1 MPRTQSAAN
10 LIPVVEIAETH
21 FVTTEGRIGVVLETE
36 GRNISIMSAEE
47 AESLVGAYADL
58 LNYLETDVHMQITV
72 SNRPRSAAEW
82 VPLHM
87 RQYAGCPPRLA
98 PVRDRIAARYEEQ
111 LVGRHIP
118 NLRFL
123 VTLTIPG
130 APVPKGRTGILPKR
144 APSRVLLRDR
154 RLYEQAVG
162 EISRVAQDAVTG
174 FEMMGIAARP
184 LGRQGMIDLY
194 RSFMSPQWCEIDR
207 VDCENVPSAVSYPGQ
222 YSAPNTRRR
231 LPFLRRAVASATDA
245 DPAAHAATMQ
255 QLSEVLAVGHVHQR
269 TDHMVVDG
277 ARERTIALRTLPD
290 ATFAGYL
297 DKLFGLTATWR
308 VSIHIGALDKRKET
322 ARLRTK
328 HRQLHG
334 VNQNRLDKDLA
345 PDIEQEERQAEIEGT
360 LRQFNQT
367 DARAFRMAVFVTV
380 RAETK
385 GDLNSVTRDVIY
397 ALSDAGGTMINRCI
411 THQVPAWC
419 ANLPGGRVPPDGDY
433 AFRAISANVADT
445 FPFLHHRAGTPTGM
459 LVGFSNP
466 GRELTLLN
474 PWHAGLPNFA
484 LAAVGKSGSGK
495 TVMGQILALHTVLQG
510 GKVLVLDR
518 SNGHWDALVQ
528 LVGGESV
535 SVSLDG
541 TLCINPWEL
550 KGDQLRQYRVTGVP
564 PNRKVENLIG
574 LVTLMV
580 SGQSDGV
587 SELRPDEKG
596 GLERAIREVYAA
608 VPNPVMSDL
617 FDLLAA
623 ENDPVAG
630 SLADRLSPYVGG
642 GVYAGLLDGPTSIPA
657 DAPIEVYN
665 FADLTRK
672 IVPLAMF
679 LLLDHFW
686 EAIKSRAQ
694 RTLFVMDEGWSLLR
708 NPDTADFMEE
718 VARRARHFGLSV
730 LNMSQSV
737 EDYDNDTG
745 KAVIAN
751 TSLSV
756 LLAQH
761 PSQLPHVESVFEL
774 GPDERDTVAGFRKA
788 TRHGASAYLHSPEGA
803 ESGALHLWVTPEEYW
818 LFTSAPEPRDEPAL
832 RRAAIER
839 HGGDAWAACR
849 ELAEHDGP
857 DPGVGTEATVALRSE
872 EPEPSGRPRLSV
884 VE

>member
-1 MPRTQSAAN
+1 MPSTQSTAN
-10 LIPVVEIAETH
+10 LIPVLEIAETH
-21 FVTTEGRIGVVLETE
+21 FVTTEGRVGVILQTE

-47 AESLVGAYADL
+47 AEGLVAAYADL
-58 LNYLETDVHMQITV
+58 LNYLETDVHMRIII
-72 SNRPRSAAEW
+72 SNKPRSASDW

-87 RQYAGCPPRLA
+87 RQYDACPPHLRH
-98 PVRDRIAARYEEQ
+98 VRDRIATRYEEQ

-118 NLRFL
+118 DLL
-123 VTLTIPG
+123 YHVELSIPG
-130 APVPKGRTGILPKR
+130 APKPKGKTRLLKR
-144 APSRVLLRDR
+144 HPPSRVLLRDR
-154 RLYEQAVG
+154 RLYEEAIA
-162 EISRVAQDAVTG
+162 EISRLAQDAVTG
-174 FEMMGIAARP
+174 FEMMGIRAEP
-184 LGRQGMIDLY
+184 LGRQAMIDLF
-194 RSFMSPQWCEIDR
+194 RSFMSPQWCDIDR
-207 VDCENVPSAVSYPGQ
+207 VACSNVSSAVAHPGEH
-222 YSAPNTRRR
+222 SARNNRSR
-231 LPFLRRAVASATDA
+231 LAFLRAHSVTNAQP
-245 DPAAHAATMQ
+245 DPAAQPATMQ
-255 QLSEVLAVGHVHQR
+255 QLCEVLAVGHIKQQ

-277 ARERTIALRTLPD
+277 GRERTIALRTLPD
-290 ATFAGYL
+290 STFAGYL
-297 DKLFGLTATWR
+297 DKLFGITSTWR
-308 VSIHIGALDKRKET
+308 ASIHIDALDKRKET

-334 VNQNRLDKDLA
+334 VNQNRLDKNLA

-367 DARAFRMAVFVTV
+367 DARAFRMSVFVTV

-385 GDLNSVTRDVIY
+385 ADLNSATRDVIY

-411 THQVPAWC
+411 THQVPAWV
-419 ANLPGGRVPPDGDY
+419 ANLPGGRVPADGGY
-433 AFRAISANVADT
+433 EFRVITTNLADT
-445 FPFLHHRAGTPTGM
+445 FPFLHHRAGTQTGT

-495 TVMGQILALHTVLQG
+495 TVMGQLLGLHTVLQG

-518 SNGHWDALVQ
+518 SNGHWDSLVQ
-528 LVGGESV
+528 LVGGTSI

-541 TLCINPWEL
+541 MLRINPWEL
-550 KGDQLRQYRVTGVP
+550 KGEQLQQYHITGLP
-564 PNRKVENLIG
+564 PKRKIENLIG

-580 SGQSDGV
+580 SSHGDGPP
-587 SELRPDEKG
+587 ELRPEEKG
-596 GLERAIREVYAA
+596 VLERGIREVYQAHH
-608 VPNPVMSDL
+608 NPIMSDL
-617 FDLLAA
+617 HALLADQD
-623 ENDPVAG
+623 EPVSR
-630 SLADRLSPYVGG
+630 SLAERISPYVGD
-642 GVYAGLLDGPTSIPA
+642 GVYAGLLDGPTSIPGH
-657 DAPIEVYN
+657 APIEVYN

-708 NPDTADFMEE
+708 YPDTADFMEE

-737 EDYDNDTG
+737 QDYDNDTG

-761 PSQLPHVESVFEL
+761 PSQLRHVESVFEL
-774 GPDERDTVAGFRKA
+774 SPDERDKIAGFRKA

-803 ESGALHLWVTPEEYW
+803 ESGSLHLWVTPEEYW

-832 RRAAIER
+832 RRAATER
-839 HGGDAWAACR
+839 HGGDVWAACA

-857 DPGVGTEATVALRSE
+857 APDEALAPDPAGKPGLAL
-872 EPEPSGRPRLSV
+872 V
-884 VE
+884 